1 MNELDDLHNKIGQL
15 LVDAGP
21 ANAMKIIARAKLSLD
36 GESCEY
42 EYDYLDQE
50 GDEDWFVPDKL
61 ASHDYAG
68 QQSRTGVTALDGF
81 WWLRS
86 LNYTVAPAAGQFW
99 ANRFDYPE
107 RGVDDIQLFR
117 DAFSQRFQFAA
128 ADGAFGFCRGDNL
141 PVTGKCCR
149 KCFADGRV

>member
-61 ASHDYAG
+61 ASHD
-68 QQSRTGVTALDGF
+68 
-81 WWLRS
+81 LRLLLVKMRDFYIQNNMTNGKPAWIGCEIIVDIPEEKIS
-86 LNYTVAPAAGQFW
+86 INFQYDDLTVIPAPAPG
-99 ANRFDYPE
+99 
-107 RGVDDIQLFR
+107 
-117 DAFSQRFQFAA
+117 
-128 ADGAFGFCRGDNL
+128 
-141 PVTGKCCR
+141 
-149 KCFADGRV
+149 

>member
-1 MNELDDLHNKIGQL
+1 MHFTRHQHIVLQF
-15 LVDAGP
+15 
-21 ANAMKIIARAKLSLD
+21 IIQRAKLLSHDVNPAPHRIAVQLHALAGID
-36 GESCEY
+36 FRLTVQRQMLGE
-42 EYDYLDQE
+42 L
-50 GDEDWFVPDKL
+50 
-61 ASHDYAG
+61 SHDYAG

>member
-61 ASHDYAG
+61 ASHDLRLLLVKMRDFYIRRPLAR
-68 QQSRTGVTALDGF
+68 QAATCYLFCPMVHRGF
-81 WWLRS
+81 DINYLR
-86 LNYTVAPAAGQFW
+86 
-99 ANRFDYPE
+99 
-107 RGVDDIQLFR
+107 
-117 DAFSQRFQFAA
+117 
-128 ADGAFGFCRGDNL
+128 
-141 PVTGKCCR
+141 
-149 KCFADGRV
+149 